1 MRLKLFFILIITIF
15 LVSCKPEIDVEG
27 LKIFRYNEAA
37 GISSLDPAYSKD
49 LANIW
54 ACNQI
59 YDGLVS
65 LDDNLNVIP
74 SIAKTWTISEDGKT
88 YSFILRDDVFF
99 HDNDLFPEGKGRKLT
114 AEDFEYSFNRIIDP
128 KLASP
133 GSWVFNQV
141 TENGFLAVNDSIF
154 QITLKEPFMPFL
166 GLLSMQYCNAVP
178 QEIVDFHGKDF
189 RKNPVGSGP
198 FYFKYWKEGVKL
210 VMRKNDNY
218 FQFDNNGI
226 HLPYL
231 DAVAV
236 TFLIDKQSAFLQF
249 IQGKID
255 FMSGIDASYKDELLT
270 PQGDLNPA
278 YSENVEL
285 ITEPYLNTEYLGVMV
300 DSSFSSPAE
309 NPLLN
314 RKIRQAIS
322 YGFDRDKMMLYLR
335 NNIGIPGNSGI
346 IPAGLPCF
354 DTSFSYGYNYD
365 PSRSLML
372 LEEAGYPAGE
382 GLPPISISTS
392 PEYLDLCKYIQHE
405 LTMLGIQVDISVSP
419 PAAIKEMKSQAKIPF
434 FRASWIADYPDAE
447 NYLSMFYSE
456 NFCPAGPNYTHYSN
470 HSFDSL
476 YLCSLGI
483 IDDSTRYA
491 SYREMDK
498 MIMEDAPVVI
508 LFYDVVLRFVSKN
521 VIGLGSNPINMLDL
535 TRVDKMII
543 NKN

>member
-1 MRLKLFFILIITIF
+1 MRFKLYIILLVLIA
-15 LVSCKPEIDVEG
+15 VSCQQGFDVDG

-37 GISSLDPAYSKD
+37 GISSLDPAFSKD

-54 ACNQI
+54 ACNQL

-74 SIAKTWTISEDGKT
+74 STAKTWNISEDGKT
-88 YSFILRDDVFF
+88 YSFIIRDDVFF
-99 HDNDLFPEGKGRKLT
+99 HDNDLFPEGKGRMVSAL
-114 AEDFEYSFNRIIDP
+114 DFEYSFNRIIDTD
-128 KLASP
+128 LASP
-133 GSWVFNQV
+133 GAWVFNQV
-141 TENGFLAVNDSIF
+141 AENGFKALNDSIF

-166 GLLSMQYCNAVP
+166 GLLAMQYCNVVP
-178 QEIVDFHGKDF
+178 REVVEFYGKDF

-210 VMRKNDNY
+210 VLRKNSSY
-218 FQFDNNGI
+218 HQFDEEGVR
-226 HLPYL
+226 LPYL
-231 DAVAV
+231 DAVAI

-270 PQGDLNPA
+270 PQGELNPT
-278 YSENVEL
+278 YSDKVEL
-285 ITEPYLNTEYLGVMV
+285 ITEPYLNTEYLGIMV
-300 DSSFSSPAE
+300 DPTLSSDTI
-309 NPLLN
+309 NPLLDK
-314 RKIRQAIS
+314 KIRQAIS

-335 NNIGIPGNSGI
+335 NNIGIAGNGGI

-354 DTSFSYGYNYD
+354 DTSFSYGYSYD
-365 PSRSLML
+365 PTRALQL
-372 LEEAGYPAGE
+372 LKEAGFPAGQ
-382 GLPPISISTS
+382 GLPPITISTS
-392 PEYLDLCKYIQHE
+392 AEYLDLCKYIQHE

-447 NYLSMFYSE
+447 NYLSMFYSK

-470 HSFDSL
+470 HAFDSL
-476 YLCSLGI
+476 YLSSLGI
-483 IDDSTRYA
+483 IDNDERYA
-491 SYREMDK
+491 SYREMDR

-508 LFYDVVLRFVSKN
+508 LFYDVVLRFVSKK
-521 VIGLGSNPINMLDL
+521 VSGLGSNPINMLDL
-535 TRVDKMII
+535 SKVDKTIE
-543 NKN
+543 NNN